1 MYCSIHTN
9 AETKLSCTRCGR
21 PACSDCLIPA
31 SVGFH
36 CRECVGSQPVI
47 KVKRQSNPITLLLV
61 GISVVG
67 YLLQTQINLFEL
79 KYMLIGDGTQYFL
92 FPFDGGVYRGEY
104 FRIFTVV
111 LVHGGTLHLL
121 SNMFA
126 LWVTGTQ
133 LERVVGK
140 LRLILIYVISLV
152 GGSLASLLLGAPGQA
167 SVGAS
172 GAIFGLFGATLIVT
186 RKFGGSTSSMYSVI
200 GVNLVL
206 GFLLP
211 NVDWHAHV
219 GGLAAGCL
227 AALALMPKRR

>member
-36 CRECVGSQPVI
+36 CRECVGSQPVVRI
-47 KVKRQSNPITLLLV
+47 KRNLSVVTLILV
-61 GISVVG
+61 SISVVG
-67 YLLQTQINLFEL
+67 YLLQQTSDLFVANLC
-79 KYMLIGDGTQYFL
+79 LIGDGTDYGD
-92 FPFDGGVYRGEY
+92 PTIGVYNGQWYRL
-104 FRIFTVV
+104 FTIA
-111 LVHGGTLHLL
+111 LVHGGILHLL

-126 LWVTGTQ
+126 LWVTGVP
-133 LERVVGK
+133 LEHALGK
-140 LRLILIYVISLV
+140 IRLITIYLVSLL
-152 GGSLASLLLGAPGQA
+152 GGSLTSLILGSPSQVA
-167 SVGAS
+167 VGAS

-227 AALALMPKRR
+227 AALALIPKRR